1 MQRAIAPYRQQIL
14 LAASVLLLAA
24 VMVRSAWLSDDGL
37 ITFRSIDHFVRGDGL
52 RFNLAERVQAYT
64 HPLWL
69 LLLTPFYAISR
80 EAFYTPI
87 GVSLVVSAVAV
98 ALAGQA
104 TVRAGRW
111 WAAIGGVLCL
121 ISSKAFV
128 DYTSSGLE
136 TPLCYGLLAL
146 WLHVYFDE
154 RRQNRIG
161 WLFCVASL
169 AFVNRM
175 DSVLLLLPGLG
186 VAVFDAVRD
195 GVPTRRW
202 VPRVLRA
209 SSPASLWL
217 GFSLLYYGVPF
228 PNTFYAKVA
237 TGIEASALREQGL
250 FYLAHSIRFD
260 PTTPLLIAVSL
271 VVAGW
276 DAWRRRRLHVAAVA
290 IGIGLQLFYVVE
302 VGGDFMA
309 GRFLALPLLAAVVLL
324 LRIDWPESAVTGLG
338 TLCVAISLANPLAP
352 LRSGPDYDNR
362 DPETV
367 IANRGIS
374 DERGFYYQRRG
385 LLSPHRETH
394 LTAGWQCR
402 GDPDAVVIRDV
413 CGELGYEAFTGCR
426 ERFVVDRCALSDPLL
441 ARMPMIDPDQ
451 WRVGHYFRRVPRGY
465 RQSLEQDANL
475 LVDPRHRALYDDVR
489 RATRDPL
496 LSSGRFGAIWRLT
509 TRPWAPEQP
518 LGAGPRAQR
527 RLQGR

>member
-1 MQRAIAPYRQQIL
+1 MQRVIAPYRAQIV
-14 LAASVLLLAA
+14 LAAVVLLLGT

-37 ITFRSIDHFVRGDGL
+37 ITFRTIDHFVRGDGL

-69 LLLTPFYAISR
+69 LLLTPFYAVSR

-87 GVSLVVSAVAV
+87 LVSLAVSAGAV
-98 ALAGQA
+98 VLAGLA
-104 TVRAGRW
+104 SVRSGRW
-111 WAAIGGVLCL
+111 WAASGGVLCL

-136 TPLCYGLLAL
+136 TPLGYALLAL

-161 WLFCVASL
+161 WLFGVASL
-169 AFVNRM
+169 SFVNRM
-175 DSVLLLLPGLG
+175 DSVLLFVPGLV
-186 VAVFDAVRD
+186 VAVFDTVRD

-209 SSPASLWL
+209 VSPALLWL
-217 GFSLLYYGVPF
+217 AFSLLYYGVPF

-237 TGIEASALREQGL
+237 TGIDASALRAQGL
-250 FYLAHSIRFD
+250 FYLGHSLRFD
-260 PTTPLLIAVSL
+260 PTTPLLIAAA
-271 VVAGW
+271 VALAGR
-276 DAWRRRRLHVAAVA
+276 DAWRRRRPQAAAVA
-290 IGIGLQLFYVVE
+290 AGILLQLLYVVD

-324 LRIDWPESAVTGLG
+324 VRIDWPQPAVAGLG
-338 TLCVAISLANPLAP
+338 ALCVAISLANPLAP

-362 DPETV
+362 DQETV

-385 LLSPHRETH
+385 LLSPQRESRI
-394 LTAGWQCR
+394 TAAWQCR

-413 CGELGYEAFTGCR
+413 CGDLGYESFTGCR

-441 ARMPMIDPDQ
+441 ARMPMIDPTH

-465 RQSLEQDANL
+465 RQSLVQDENR
-475 LVDPRHRALYDDVR
+475 LVDPRHHALYDDIR

-496 LSSGRFGAIWRLT
+496 LSAGRLGAIWRLS
-509 TRPWAPEQP
+509 TRPWAPEEP
-518 LGAGPRAQR
+518 IGA
-527 RLQGR
+527 QGR